1 MSALIYLVT
10 SDGRLAADWE
20 RQMPV
25 QLSAVRLEGDTAV
38 SLQAGT
44 AAVVVLDQA
53 SEHLLRPGLA
63 RLPTVLVGEPRSG
76 PFEQARLAGRAKA
89 FLSYEESAQRL
100 AETLSL
106 VAQIAEKQSMLDL
119 MVEKSRR
126 MESSPAIGRLLPGEA
141 SDAVELWDFVEAV
154 IENLDSRDRL
164 LAEFR
169 RASRTLLH
177 ASHAVFFLREP
188 AGFRADRGT
197 SFFPDD
203 DPIVPFFETHPA
215 VIDGN
220 IWDSSHDPVA
230 ELAVRN
236 RLALWG
242 ARLLVPIHDNGR
254 LLGLIAFG
262 VRDDGR
268 AYSEP
273 DRSRAIFL
281 ARLLRHCL
289 VKSAQWTRYNT
300 LAEQATI
307 GAKYLPNTL
316 LLRADENPP
325 RSVPVVVRDLLGQ
338 ARRLRQICRVTPT
351 DTQPFRASAGV
362 IAETGG
368 VWATWEEASAEIR
381 DAAERER
388 SGRKEL
394 LREMALTLSHE
405 VGNALVSLAT
415 LRQMGGSNPPA
426 GLWETARSDIAKLER
441 LNGQLGLLQTLHEC
455 AVTAVDLR
463 DLAQSVGDSLHLKV
477 EVGPEPVRL
486 AVAGDLVSFAL
497 RSLIEVVAENR
508 APQGAQDLVLQV
520 RSTGDGDKSTALI
533 SLQGRRLELEGILP
547 EPVADG
553 VPNQGRLEIL
563 LAKEVIRLHRGEIHA
578 GPGMQGTEIL
588 ISLRSLPPRAAGA
601 RSEAPAADQPS

>member
-10 SDGRLAADWE
+10 GDERLAADWE
-20 RQMPV
+20 RQVPPH
-25 QLSAVRLEGDTAV
+25 LSAVRLQSDTAV

-44 AAVVVLDQA
+44 AGVVVLDQA
-53 SEHLLRPGLA
+53 AEHLLRPGLA
-63 RLPTVLVGEPRSG
+63 RLPAILVGEPRSG
-76 PFEQARLAGRAKA
+76 PFEQARMAGRAKA
-89 FLSYEESAQRL
+89 FLSYEESAARL
-100 AETLSL
+100 GETLSL
-106 VAQIAEKQSMLDL
+106 VAQIAEKQSMLEL
-119 MVEKSRR
+119 VVEKSRR
-126 MESSPAIGRLLPGEA
+126 METAPSIGRLPGEA
-141 SDAVELWDFVEAV
+141 GDSVELWDFVEAV

-203 DPIVPFFETHPA
+203 DPMVPFFETHPA

-220 IWDSSHDPVA
+220 VWDSSHDPVA

-273 DRSRAIFL
+273 DRSRAVFL

-289 VKSAQWTRYNT
+289 VKSAQWGRYNL

-325 RSVPVVVRDLLGQ
+325 RHVPVVVRDLLGQ

-388 SGRKEL
+388 SGRKDL
-394 LREMALTLSHE
+394 LRELALTLSHE

-415 LRQMGGSNPPA
+415 LRQMGGANPPA
-426 GLWETARSDIAKLER
+426 GLLETARTDIAKLER

-455 AVTAVDLR
+455 EVRTVDLR
-463 DLAQSVGDSLHLKV
+463 DLAQSVGDELKLKV
-477 EVGPEPVRL
+477 EVGPEPVKL
-486 AVAGDLVSFAL
+486 AVAGELVAFAL
-497 RSLIEVVAENR
+497 RSLVEVIAENR

-547 EPVADG
+547 EPVEDG

-588 ISLRSLPPRAAGA
+588 ISLRSLPQRASGA
-601 RSEAPAADQPS
+601 RTEAGRADQPS